1 LSAVKNVRIEI
12 YKIIILP
19 VVLYGCE
26 TLSLT
31 LREGHRL
38 REFENRVMRRI
49 FGPKRDEVLRG
60 WRKLCNEELLQLVL
74 VTTEGA

>member
-1 LSAVKNVRIEI
+1 LPAIKNVRIEI

-26 TLSLT
+26 TLSVT
-31 LREGHRL
+31 LRKGHRL
-38 REFENRVMRRI
+38 REFKNRVMGRI

-60 WRKLCNEELLQLVL
+60 WRKLCNEEHLNLYSSPV
-74 VTTEGA
+74 